1 MEATPHKNLFERNRT
16 KLTVELEQQELT
28 VIFAGQ
34 RMPRNGDQYFPF
46 RQDSDFFYLTGIEQP
61 ESILVLNQ
69 SDAFLFITEPSGQ
82 VALWEGQQLDAEKA
96 RGISGVENIRWLGE
110 FGKVMERLLQTHHT
124 VCFNLPEK
132 IAPGKPQ
139 SRDAVYL
146 EEFTKTR
153 PFHRIRSLRPRIK
166 KLRLKKEPEELE
178 YIRQAIDITHQAF
191 SRVLQTLQPGIK
203 EKTLEAEIT
212 HQLIISGAQ
221 GFAFDPILASGNNAT
236 TLHYTAN
243 SGICQNEDLLLMDFG
258 AEYRNYAADITRTL
272 PVSGN
277 YTPRQKEC
285 YQAVLEVMNELMGEI
300 KPGTTIA
307 QLQQQVA
314 RALSQKHQQLGLY
327 SASGVKKEENLWKK
341 YFPHGV
347 SHFMGL
353 DVHDYGDKNTML
365 EKGMVISWEPGLY
378 IPEEGIGIRIED
390 DILVDDTPVNLSAG
404 IPKDP
409 GQIESLMQEKAT
421 T

>member
-1 MEATPHKNLFERNRT
+1 MEPTSHQNLFERNRA
-16 KLTVELEQQELT
+16 KLTVEMGKEEL
-28 VIFAGQ
+28 VVMFSGQ
-34 RMPRNGDQYFPF
+34 RMPRNGDQYYPF

-61 ESILVLNQ
+61 DSILVLNK
-69 SDAFLFITEPSGQ
+69 SNTFLFITEPSGQ

-96 RGISGVENIRWLGE
+96 RGISGIENIRWPGE
-110 FGKVMERLLQTHHT
+110 FEKIMEKLLQSHHT
-124 VCFNLPEK
+124 LCFNLPEK
-132 IAPGKPQ
+132 IPSGKPP
-139 SRDAVYL
+139 SRDALYL
-146 EEFTKTR
+146 EEFTKTH
-153 PFHRIRSLRPRIK
+153 PFHRIRSLRPRMK

-178 YIRQAIDITHQAF
+178 HIRGAIGITHQAF
-191 SRVLQTLQPGIK
+191 NRVLQILKPGIK
-203 EKTLEAEIT
+203 EKTIEAEIT
-212 HQLIISGAQ
+212 HQLIISGAR
-221 GFAFDPILASGNNAT
+221 GFAFDPIMASGNNAT

-243 SGICQNEDLLLMDFG
+243 SAVCQNEDLLLMDFG
-258 AEYRNYAADITRTL
+258 AEYRNYAADITRTI
-272 PVSGN
+272 PVSGK
-277 YTPRQKEC
+277 YTPRQKQC
-285 YQAVLEVMNELMGEI
+285 YRAVLEVMNELMDEI

-314 RALSQKHQQLGLY
+314 ASLSQKHQQLGLY
-327 SASGVKKEENLWKK
+327 STKDIKKDENLWKK

-353 DVHDYGDKNTML
+353 DVHDYGDKNTVL

-378 IPEEGIGIRIED
+378 IPEEDIGIRIED
-390 DILVDDTPVNLSAG
+390 DILVDDQPVNLSGG